1 MLRTDSTIPD
11 TASRIPPSWANTSRA
26 FRASLSPA
34 RRFGWEGAAANV
46 AVWTAIGTLF
56 AAHNYLSGA
65 ANGRPITLSQ
75 AAWWSAAEWYTWAL
89 LTPLVVLVVRRVRAA
104 GRSRL
109 AGFLT
114 LCVWCFAL
122 AALQV
127 LLEYACDRAA
137 VLVSGDANLSVRVWL
152 SGGVRDT
159 ALELAYLVPRKI
171 GFSIATYWAV
181 VIAVSALDYHR
192 LYRDRELRAAQLES
206 ALASAHLQALQS
218 QLQPHFLF
226 NTLNTIASLIPDD
239 PVAAEE
245 VVEALSELLRAAL
258 REAGHF
264 EIPLDRELELLD
276 QYVRIQEARFQD
288 RLRVR
293 VDVQPALRTLLVP
306 PLLLQPLVENAIRH
320 AVAPRESGGAIAVRV
335 DQRDAQLRLTVEDDG
350 PGFTA
355 AMNAEERLGIG
366 LANTRARLERLYG
379 GAATLEI
386 GNGPVGGGVVVV
398 TLPLRR
404 PSLTPLLVVDTPT

>member
-11 TASRIPPSWANTSRA
+11 TASRIPLSWANTSWTS
-26 FRASLSPA
+26 RASPSPA
-34 RRFGWEGAAANV
+34 RRWEGAAANV

-56 AAHNYLSGA
+56 AAHNYLSGT
-65 ANGRPITLSQ
+65 ANGLPITLSQ
-75 AAWWSAAEWYTWAL
+75 AAWWSVAEWYTWAL

-104 GRSRL
+104 SRPRL
-109 AGFLT
+109 ADFLT
-114 LCVWCFAL
+114 LCLWCVAI

-127 LLEYACDRAA
+127 VLEYACDRGA

-159 ALELAYLVPRKI
+159 ALDLAYLVPRKI

-239 PVAAEE
+239 PAAAEE

-264 EIPLDRELELLD
+264 EIPLDREMELLD
-276 QYVRIQEARFQD
+276 QYVQIQEARFQD

-293 VDVQPALRTLLVP
+293 VDVQPALGTLLVP

-320 AVAPRESGGAIAVRV
+320 AVAPRESGGALVVRV
-335 DQRDAQLRLTVEDDG
+335 EQRDAQLRLTVEDDG

-355 AMNAEERLGIG
+355 VMNAEERLGIG
-366 LANTRARLERLYG
+366 LANTQARLDRLYG

-386 GNGPVGGGVVVV
+386 GNVPAGGGIVVV

-404 PSLTPLLVVDTPT
+404 TSLTPPLVVDTPT